1 MKRLSRYHILPAV
14 ALLLFG
20 AVLGTQFDSYVSDDD
35 ALQQFEKL
43 KSAFAIITGRYVE
56 QVKAGDVAEE
66 GVKGMLKSLDPH
78 SSYIPPEK
86 VRDTRDRYKGS
97 FGGIGILFEAAGSET
112 DTARVISPVA
122 DGPSEKVGIMAGD
135 RIVEIEDS
143 SAVGLSANQIQ
154 DRLKGKIGTKV
165 SLTVYRPLSN
175 KRLTFTIT
183 RDKIP
188 LYSINSSYM
197 IDDETGYIEIGR
209 FAMSTYDEF
218 MEKVDKLK
226 GDGMERLVLDL
237 RSNPGGV
244 MKSAVQIAD
253 EMLGRPG
260 ITIVKTKGR
269 RSAMNQT
276 LNSKSGGALSDQPVI
291 VLVDGQSASASEIL
305 AGALQDHDRALLVG
319 RRTFGKA
326 LVQKQFEL
334 NDGSLLQMTV
344 GRYYTPAGRLI
355 QTPYEKG
362 NRKQYY
368 ENKSATWRDAV
379 YNVRKY
385 KDSIPDSLTYETE
398 HGRTVFGGG
407 GILPDYVVQ
416 PDTTS
421 LSTFIRGSQLDA
433 IFAQQWFSKHEQEL
447 RSTWQDR
454 QDEFLSSYRLPDE
467 AVSSFW
473 DYAEDEGVITLTTN
487 PDSVN
492 TSERVYLKARAQEAR
507 DIVQSRVKG
516 RLANELF
523 GTGVGQPILNKTDP
537 TVQKA
542 MSLWPSSQELA
553 GFHSTSSTSSV
564 RKQ

>member
-1 MKRLSRYHILPAV
+1 MKRLNRYHVLPAL

-20 AVLGTQFDSYVSDDD
+20 AVLGVQFDSHVTEDD
-35 ALQQFEKL
+35 ALQQYKKL
-43 KSAFAIITGRYVE
+43 KSAFAIISNRYVDE
-56 QVKAGDVAEE
+56 VKSSDIAEE

-78 SSYIPPEK
+78 SSYIPPRRVK
-86 VRDTRDRYKGS
+86 DTRDRYKGS
-97 FGGIGILFEAAGSET
+97 FGGIGILFEAAGSEQ

-143 SAVGLSANQIQ
+143 SAIGLSATEIQ
-154 DRLKGKIGTKV
+154 DRLKGRIGTEV
-165 SLTVYRPLSN
+165 SLTVYRPLSD

-183 RDKIP
+183 RDEIP

-197 IDDETGYIEIGR
+197 IDNETGYIEIGR

-218 MEKVDKLK
+218 MKKVDKLK
-226 GDGMERLVLDL
+226 GEGMERLVLDL

-260 ITIVKTKGR
+260 LTIVKTKGR
-269 RSAMNQT
+269 RSTMNQT
-276 LNSKSGGALSDQPVI
+276 LRSQAGGALSEQPVI
-291 VLVDGQSASASEIL
+291 VLVNGQSASASEIL
-305 AGALQDHDRALLVG
+305 SGALQDHDRALLVG

-368 ENKSATWRDAV
+368 ENKSASWRDAV

-385 KDSIPDSLTYETE
+385 KDSIPDSLTYKTE

-407 GILPDYVVQ
+407 GILPDYIVQ

-421 LSTFIRGSQLDA
+421 LATFIRGGQLDA
-433 IFAQQWFSKHEQEL
+433 IFAQQWFSKHEQQL

-454 QDEFLSSYRLPDE
+454 QDEFLSSYRVPDE

-473 DYAEDEGVITLTTN
+473 DYAQEEGVLTLTSN
-487 PDSVN
+487 PDSVD
-492 TSERVYLKARAQEAR
+492 TSERVFLEARAQETR
-507 DIVQSRVKG
+507 DVVQSRVKG
-516 RLANELF
+516 RLANELY
-523 GTGVGQPILNKTDP
+523 GTGAGQSILNKTDP
-537 TVQKA
+537 AVQKA
-542 MSLWPSSQELA
+542 MSLWPSSEKLA
-553 GFHSTSSTSSV
+553 GFHSASSV
-564 RKQ
+564 GVNE